1 MSFYRSADVVFYPS
15 INQNLNTDSTIWDAL
30 RSRLSAYFDICDNCN
45 YTRQHFINV
54 EGRIKLK
61 DKTNIRNKI
70 KAILGKY

>member
-1 MSFYRSADVVFYPS
+1 M
-15 INQNLNTDSTIWDAL
+15 WDAL